1 MRVLHVSHQY
11 PPAIG
16 GSERYIADLSEE
28 LVARGHQVDVFT
40 SRAVD
45 FHTWQNK
52 LPGFEQR
59 QGVNVYRFS
68 SLRRRAYVW
77 QVLHFGLNRY
87 WHKRARR
94 YEPFI
99 FLGGGP
105 ISPGMLAALLRRGRQ
120 YDVIHLNCLVYS
132 HVAYGY
138 WAARRLKVPTI
149 VTPHAHAE
157 QPVTYDVG
165 YQRTVLAGCDHIL
178 ADTPIERDFL
188 VGLGL
193 PTAKVSLGGIGL
205 RPELYPSG
213 DLATAQLH
221 ARQKLGLPQAEPI
234 ALFLG
239 RKDKYKGIEIS
250 LQAFAQLQG
259 RYPDLNF
266 LAVGPETDE
275 SQAMWPKYRDLKNLH
290 NRGAVSDEDKL
301 LALQACD
308 LLVLPSVGEAFGIVF
323 LEAWLAGKPVIGA
336 RTLAVST
343 VIDEYRD
350 GLLAEPEDAG
360 SLAYQIAYLLDH
372 PDRRAAMGTRGRAKV
387 LANHT
392 LPRITDRVEAIYQQ
406 VIDARRGTSRTMPIN
421 SSQPFK
427 STRLDL
433 PTTTMAETPTEIAAN
448 LLTDQTALPDVIEI
462 RDPQLDQQ
470 AIRQQVRARLA
481 QRLAAGGYGP
491 DPRSFGPAS
500 LRTPPAPTAIA
511 APGTAEIDRELA
523 ILTATQTIHE
533 PAFESS
539 APVIGRLIVITR
551 RAWNWMSTK
560 WYVRPIVAQQNRI
573 NRQSTAVM
581 SALAQQ
587 QEMNEQRISELQARV
602 IELEERLARL
612 ERAD

>member
-28 LVARGHQVDVFT
+28 LAARGHQVDVFT

-52 LPGFEQR
+52 LPSFDRQ
-59 QGVNVYRFS
+59 QGVNVYRFR
-68 SLRRRAYVW
+68 SLQRRAYVW
-77 QVLHFGLNRY
+77 QILHFGLNRY
-87 WHKRARR
+87 WHKRERC

-120 YDVIHLNCLVYS
+120 YDLIHLNCLVYS

-138 WAARRLKVPTI
+138 WAAQRLKVPTI

-165 YQRTVLAGCDHIL
+165 YQHRILAGCDHIL

-188 VGLGL
+188 IGLGL
-193 PTAKVSLGGIGL
+193 PTPKVSLGGVGL
-205 RPELYPSG
+205 RPELYPIG
-213 DLATAQLH
+213 DQAT
-221 ARQKLGLPQAEPI
+221 ARQKLGLPQTGSV

-239 RKDKYKGIEIS
+239 RKDKYKGLEIS
-250 LQAFAQLQG
+250 LQAFEQMQG
-259 RYPDLNF
+259 RYPDLHF

-275 SQAMWPKYRDLKNLH
+275 SQAMWPRYQGLKQLH
-290 NRGAVSDEDKL
+290 NRGAVSDEEKL

-308 LLVLPSVGEAFGIVF
+308 VLMLPSVGEAFGIVF

-350 GLLAEPEDAG
+350 GLLAEPEDVG
-360 SLAYQIAYLLDH
+360 SLARQIAFLLDR
-372 PDRRAAMGTRGRAKV
+372 PERRVAMGERGRAKV
-387 LANHT
+387 LANYT
-392 LPRITDRVEAIYQQ
+392 VARVTDRVEAIYQQ
-406 VIDARRGTSRTMPIN
+406 VLAQRRGTIRTIPMS
-421 SSQPFK
+421 SSQPLE
-427 STRLDL
+427 STEAQTRIAPAAIARIENLIDL
-433 PTTTMAETPTEIAAN
+433 SADQAA
-448 LLTDQTALPDVIEI
+448 LADVIEV
-462 RDPQLDQQ
+462 RDPEIDQQ
-470 AIRQQVRARLA
+470 AIRQQIGAQVAR
-481 QRLAAGGYGP
+481 RRAAGGYGP
-491 DPRSFGPAS
+491 EPARFGPPS
-500 LRTPPAPTAIA
+500 QPTAPKTTA
-511 APGTAEIDRELA
+511 TSVPSNLAEIDRELA
-523 ILTATQTIHE
+523 ILTASQTVHE
-533 PAFESS
+533 PAFQSS
-539 APVIGRLIVITR
+539 APVIGPLIVAVR

-573 NRQSTAVM
+573 NQQSVSVISAV
-581 SALAQQ
+581 ARQ
-587 QEMNEQRISELQARV
+587 QEIYEQRLSELQARV
-602 IELEERLARL
+602 AELEQQLARQD
-612 ERAD
+612 RTP